1 MPTQRRTFLSTAFAA
16 ALAPALAPLAW
27 AQGKYPARPIALVDA
42 FAAGGSTDIFARIL
56 GERMGPLLGGS
67 VVVENR
73 AGAGGALGADY
84 VAKARPDGYTLGLA
98 TVSTLVSN
106 PAVNP
111 KLNYDPQKDF
121 AYITKLLVVPSV
133 LVVHPSLPVKNL
145 RELIA
150 LAKAKPETLAFA
162 SPGNGSA
169 GHVLLEQFMQVA
181 GVRFV
186 HVPYRGGSNATNDL
200 LGGQVQVSSDNLPS
214 MLPHIQAGRVR
225 ALAVRDNKRLELLPD
240 VPTYAEAGYPEVSQP
255 LWFGLVAPAG
265 TPADI
270 VAHLNAVAHKAVA
283 SSVFQDRLK
292 SVGATAAMSTPEAFR
307 KEAAELLERYRKVA
321 KAANIQVG

>member
-1 MPTQRRTFLSTAFAA
+1 MPTQRRVLLSTAFAA
-16 ALAPALAPLAW
+16 ALAPALAPFTW
-27 AQGKYPARPIALVDA
+27 AQDRYPARPITLVDA
-42 FAAGGSTDIFARIL
+42 FSAGGSSDIFARIL
-56 GERMGPLLGGS
+56 AAQMGPLLGGS

-84 VAKARPDGYTLGLA
+84 VAKAKPDGYTLGLA
-98 TVSTLVSN
+98 TVSTLASN

-111 KLNYDPQKDF
+111 KLSYDPQRDF

-133 LVVHPSLPVKNL
+133 LVVHPSLPVHNL

-150 LAKAKPETLAFA
+150 LAKAKPETVSFA

-169 GHVLLEQFMQVA
+169 GHLLLEQFMQVVGA
-181 GVRFV
+181 RFI
-186 HVPYRGGSNATNDL
+186 HVPYRGSPNATNDL
-200 LGGQVQVSSDNLPS
+200 LGGQIQVSSDNLPS

-225 ALAVRDNKRLELLPD
+225 AIVVRDNKRLELLPD
-240 VPTYAEAGYPEVSQP
+240 VPTYAEAGYPELSNP

-270 VAHLNAVAHKAVA
+270 VAQLNAAADRAVA

-292 SVGATAAMSTPEAFR
+292 SVGATAAASTPEAFR
-307 KEAAELLERYRKVA
+307 SEAAELLGRYRKVA